1 MFAHPFGHHTARKDP
16 KPLSVCQRN
25 VRAAY
30 RILLIIIAVQVAL
43 LALTYWIA
51 SAFGAA
57 LFTGA
62 IYQSCQDAAHC
73 TLLVDQ
79 QPTTVTI
86 ANLAAPNPDAV
97 CARERAHA
105 DAALARLTE
114 LLATATNLE
123 LTDLQPTGPASVTAR
138 ILVDSE
144 DVTIL
149 LTESGHASFRAAS
162 APDWCQR

>member
-1 MFAHPFGHHTARKDP
+1 MLAHPFGHHTAHKDP
-16 KPLSVCQRN
+16 KPLSACQRN

-30 RILLIIIAVQVAL
+30 RVLLIIIAVQLAL

-51 SAFGAA
+51 SAFGAS
-57 LFTGA
+57 LFTDA
-62 IYQSCQDAAHC
+62 VYQSCQDATHC

-86 ANLAAPNPDAV
+86 ANLAAPNPDAA

-123 LTDLQPTGPASVTAR
+123 QITSTPSR
-138 ILVDSE
+138 
-144 DVTIL
+144 
-149 LTESGHASFRAAS
+149 SGRPRSRMTRS
-162 APDWCQR
+162 GG